1 MFAQMLGTM
10 ELRPGQTQTW
20 TARWD
25 QRDNQGQPFPRGRCV
40 LHARLT
46 NVGGTSYSAPAVTIR
61 LTGNRA
67 GVDGP
72 SDIGVRG
79 KITRVQPLDDGAAPN
94 GVFGTVLVEGVKAPD
109 TSVDKAVV
117 SVTPATRLL
126 LRSSE
131 GTGAA
136 DKPRT
141 PLRFADLAVGQTV
154 EVRFTGPVRKS
165 YPVQATAAEVIVLA
179 SGGQDGDRAA
189 APPAKK
195 VAVENGQIGFD

>member
-1 MFAQMLGTM
+1 MFAQMLGTL
-10 ELRPGQTQTW
+10 ELRPGQARTW
-20 TARWD
+20 PVRWD
-25 QRDNQGQPFPRGRCV
+25 QRDNQGRPFPRGRCV
-40 LHARLT
+40 LQARLT
-46 NVGGTSYSAPAVTIR
+46 NVGSTNYSAPSVTIR

-67 GVDGP
+67 GADSP
-72 SDIGVRG
+72 TNIGVRG

-136 DKPRT
+136 ADKPRA

-154 EVRFTGPVRKS
+154 EARFTGPIRKS

-179 SGGQDGDRAA
+179 SGGQDGGRAA
-189 APPAKK
+189 AAPSSNAAPATADPGK
-195 VAVENGQIGFD
+195 